1 MGAHRRGR
9 GVAQGGGS
17 PRIAE
22 PRVCR
27 VQPDLP
33 AVARAFDYLVPADVA
48 GGVGVGTIVRVPLHG
63 RRVRGWVVEDGVEP
77 ELDASDLRPLATVVS
92 AGPAREVVELC
103 RWAAWRYAGPL
114 ALLLRSASP
123 PNVVS
128 PRVDAELHHAVFPP
142 RVPPAEVGA
151 LVARERGL
159 LAWPPAADRLEVV
172 EVLLGEEGSTIV
184 VAPDSWDVR
193 GLVDGIRRSGRD
205 VIVARGNEPDALRTV
220 TWERSRTGAT
230 VIVGGRVAVLAPVPD
245 LTAVIVLDEGDEA
258 LKEER
263 APTWN
268 ARELALE
275 RARLRGVRC
284 TLVSPAPTID
294 AEATAGEP
302 VRATRATERD
312 GWPHVE
318 IVDLRDEPPGRGLFS
333 DALTAALHAGLERGA
348 RSVCVVNRKGRAHL
362 LVCRQCGRI
371 AQCEVCGA
379 AVLEADDGFSCA
391 RCGTE
396 RPRVCLHCHSSR
408 FSGRRPGVARLRDEL
423 AALLPS
429 ATVAEVDASTAIVPP
444 ADVLVGTE
452 AVLHRVD
459 AEPARAELV
468 AFLEFD
474 QELLAARY
482 RAAEQALWLL
492 VRAARVV
499 GGRRG
504 AGRVLVQT
512 RAPDHDVLEAAQ
524 AADPTI
530 VADAERARRRVLG
543 FPPFGGLAEVSGAT
557 EAVDLACTLLRGVHD
572 VRVLGPVGA
581 GQASRALVQAPSSDA
596 LSDAFAE
603 IDLTPARE
611 RGRLRVDV
619 DPLRV

>member
-9 GVAQGGGS
+9 SAAQGGGS
-17 PRIAE
+17 PRIAD

-33 AVARAFDYLVPADVA
+33 AVARAFDYLVPADLARLVR
-48 GGVGVGTIVRVPLHG
+48 VGTIVRVPLHG
-63 RRVRGWVVEDGVEP
+63 RRVRGWVVDDEVQPEVEP
-77 ELDASDLRPLATVVS
+77 GELRSLANVVS
-92 AGPAREVVELC
+92 AGPPPDVVQLC

-123 PNVVS
+123 PNVVAPS
-128 PRVDAELHHAVFPP
+128 DAVELHAAVFPP
-142 RVPPAEVGA
+142 TALPAGLDPLRTRA
-151 LVARERGL
+151 RGL
-159 LAWPPAADRLEVV
+159 LAWPPATERLEVV
-172 EVLLGEEGSTIV
+172 EALLGEEGSTIV
-184 VAPDSWDVR
+184 VAPDARDVR
-193 GLVDGIRRSGRD
+193 AVSERLRRSGHD
-205 VIVARGNEPDALRTV
+205 MVVIRGYDGDAPRTV
-220 TWERSRTGAT
+220 SWERSRTGAT

-245 LTAVIVLDEGDEA
+245 LTTVVVLDEGDEA

-268 ARELALE
+268 ARDVALE
-275 RARLRGVRC
+275 RARRAGARC
-284 TLVSPAPTID
+284 SFVSPAPTVD
-294 AEATAGEP
+294 VEAAVGP
-302 VRATRATERD
+302 PDRPARPIERE
-312 GWPHVE
+312 GWPRFDV
-318 IVDLRDEPPGRGLFS
+318 VDLRDQPPGRGLFS
-333 DALTAALHAGLERGA
+333 DSLTTALHATLERGA
-348 RSVCVVNRKGRAHL
+348 RAVCVVNRRGRAQL
-362 LVCRQCGRI
+362 LVCRECGRI
-371 AQCEVCGA
+371 AQCEVCGS
-379 AVLEADDGFSCA
+379 AVVEGDAGLVCV

-396 RPRVCLHCHSSR
+396 RPRVCLHCHSTR
-408 FSGRRPGVARLRDEL
+408 FSRRRPGVARLRDEV
-423 AALLPS
+423 AALLPRAS
-429 ATVAEVDASTAIVPP
+429 VAEVDASTVSLPA

-452 AVLHRVD
+452 AVLHRIAAD
-459 AEPARAELV
+459 PPRTDLV

-512 RAPDHDVLEAAQ
+512 RAPDHDVIEAAR

-543 FPPFGGLAEVSGAT
+543 FPPFGGLAEVSGAS
-557 EAVDLACTLLRGVHD
+557 EAVGVACAAIRAIRE
-572 VRVLGPVGA
+572 VRVLGPVAA
-581 GQASRALVQAPSSDA
+581 GSSSRALVQAPSIDVLCDA
-596 LSDAFAE
+596 LAGV
-603 IDLTPARE
+603 DLTPARE